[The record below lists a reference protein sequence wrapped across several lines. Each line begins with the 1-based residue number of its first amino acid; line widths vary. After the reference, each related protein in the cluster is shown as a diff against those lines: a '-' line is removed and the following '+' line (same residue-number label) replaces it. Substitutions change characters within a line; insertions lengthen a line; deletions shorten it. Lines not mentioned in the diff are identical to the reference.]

1 MSTQTV
7 SDWNAEIQG
16 SRVVFLNGL
25 LLIAVVGGLISL
37 ILTYISLPGDLSALE
52 QLAHMGPFAIGW
64 LIVLIPWVWRDL
76 GYRVRAAIPLLIT
89 YFLSLFIFYRGG
101 LSGSGR
107 VWLLL
112 FPALTFLLLGPRPGI
127 GAGIV
132 SALTYILCAVVFSQK
147 WLIPLLVETGDP
159 NALDLWIGEGASF
172 LLIVAVL
179 VLILWASNRSWLEA
193 MARAVMANQQ
203 LQARTQELEET
214 TEQLRR
220 QASQLRTTAE
230 IAHAGSSILDPE
242 RLFTEAVNRIQE
254 GFSLLGVY
262 YVGLFLL
269 DDADADT
276 GDQFAVLRAATG
288 EAGRLLLEMNYKL
301 ELAETSAVGW
311 CIIRQQSH
319 VALDIAENTVQ
330 LDALSMPNTRS
341 EIALPLRSRG
351 RVLGALSV
359 HSTREAAF
367 DEADIALLQTMADQ
381 VALAIDNARLFS
393 QTEAALEETQAAHQR
408 YLRREWRELL
418 DTKPVTRIDYSR
430 PGHSPVETSLAWGG
444 PRHRMD
450 VPAGTEAQ
458 ENGPLHEARRQAI
471 ASGQTVIVEGF
482 DPHRAAP
489 DGDEATAP
497 LHSLQSQDAVSQTAL
512 VVPLKL
518 RGQVIGTIA
527 LREARRQRPW
537 APAEIALAET
547 VAEQTA
553 LTIETLRLMDETQ
566 RRAAREQRIGE
577 IANRMQ
583 RATNMQNLMHIMA
596 EELNQALGGS
606 RVYVRLGTESSLR
619 SLEGDGR
626 AGGGDDRDA
635 G

>member
-16 SRVVFLNGL
+16 SRAVFLNGL
-25 LLIAVVGGLISL
+25 LLIAVIGGLIAL
-37 ILTYISLPGDLSALE
+37 VLTYISLPEDLSVLE
-52 QLAHMGPFAIGW
+52 QLAHLGPFAIGW
-64 LIVLIPWVWRDL
+64 LLVLIPWVWRGL
-76 GYRVRAAIPLLIT
+76 EYRIRAAIPLLIT

-107 VWLLL
+107 VWLLIL
-112 FPALTFLLLGPRPGI
+112 PALTFLLLGPRPGVW
-127 GAGIV
+127 AGVV
-132 SALTYILCAVVFSQK
+132 SALTYVLCAILFSQR
-147 WLIPLLVETGDP
+147 WLIPLLTEDDP

-172 LLIVAVL
+172 LLILA
-179 VLILWASNRSWLEA
+179 VLILLLWSSNRSWLEA
-193 MARAVMANQQ
+193 MAGAVRANRQ
-203 LQARTQELEET
+203 LQARTHDLEET

-220 QASQLRTTAE
+220 QASQLQTTAE

-269 DDADADT
+269 DDADADV

-311 CIIRQQSH
+311 CIIRQQPH

-367 DEADIALLQTMADQ
+367 SEADIALLQTMADQ

-393 QTEAALEETQAAHQR
+393 QTEAALEEVQAAHQR

-418 DTKPVTRIDYSR
+418 DTKPVTRITYSR
-430 PGHSPVETSLAWGG
+430 PGHG
-444 PRHRMD
+444 PAE
-450 VPAGTEAQ
+450 VSAPAGMEAQ
-458 ENGPLHEARRQAI
+458 ENDPLHEARRQAI
-471 ASGQTVIVEGF
+471 ASGQTVIVDGF
-482 DPHRAAP
+482 DPHSDAP

-497 LHSLQSQDAVSQTAL
+497 LHSLQSQGSVSQTAL

-527 LREARRQRPW
+527 LHEARRQRPW
-537 APAEIALAET
+537 AAAEIALAET

-566 RRAAREQRIGE
+566 RRAIREQRIGE

-583 RATNMQNLMHIMA
+583 RATNMQALMHTMA

-619 SLEGDGR
+619 SLEGDER
-626 AGGGDDRDA
+626 AGGGDDGDA
-635 G
+635 R

>member
-1 MSTQTV
+1 MSMKTMP
-7 SDWNAEIQG
+7 DWNAEIQR

-25 LLIAVVGGLISL
+25 LLIAVIGGLIAL
-37 ILTYISLPGDLSALE
+37 VLTYISLPKSLSALE
-52 QLAHMGPFAIGW
+52 QLAQIAPFAIGW
-64 LIVLIPWVWRDL
+64 LMALIPWVWRNL
-76 GYRVRAAIPLLIT
+76 EYRIRAALPLLIT

-112 FPALTFLLLGPRPGI
+112 FPALTFLLLGPRSGI
-127 GAGIV
+127 WAGIV
-132 SALTYILCAVVFSQK
+132 SVLTYVLCAIVFSQR
-147 WLIPLLVETGDP
+147 WIIPLLMEPEDP
-159 NALDLWIGEGASF
+159 EALELWIGEGASF
-172 LLIVAVL
+172 FLIVAIL
-179 VLILWASNRSWLEA
+179 VLILWTSSRSWLEA
-193 MARAVMANQQ
+193 LAGAVTANQQ
-203 LQARTQELEET
+203 LQARTHELEET
-214 TEQLRR
+214 TGQLRR

-269 DDADADT
+269 DDASADT
-276 GDQFAVLRAATG
+276 GDGDPGGTFAELRAATG
-288 EAGRLLLEMNYKL
+288 EAGRLLLEMDYKL

-311 CIIRQQSH
+311 CIVHQQPH

-359 HSTREAAF
+359 HSTQEAAF
-367 DEADIALLQTMADQ
+367 EEADIALLQTMADQ
-381 VALAIDNARLFS
+381 VALAIDNARLFT
-393 QTEAALEETQAAHQR
+393 QTEAALEEVQAAHQR

-418 DTKPVTRIDYSR
+418 DTKPVARIDYSR
-430 PGHSPVETSLAWGG
+430 HTPGGAYTSPSG
-444 PRHRMD
+444 D
-450 VPAGTEAQ
+450 
-458 ENGPLHEARRQAI
+458 GPLQEARRQAMT
-471 ASGQTVIVEGF
+471 SGQTVSVDSFELE
-482 DPHRAAP
+482 P
-489 DGDEATAP
+489 GDDETAP
-497 LHSLQSQDAVSQTAL
+497 LHSLQARDRASQAAL
-512 VVPLKL
+512 VIPLKL

-527 LREARRQRPW
+527 LHEARRQRPW
-537 APAEIALAET
+537 AAAEISLAET

-566 RRAAREQRIGE
+566 RRAVREQLIGE

-583 RATNMQNLMHIMA
+583 QATDMQGLMHIMA
-596 EELNQALGGS
+596 QELNRALGGS
-606 RVYVRLGTESSLR
+606 RVYVRLGAESSLR
-619 SLEGDGR
+619 SPGGDGR
-626 AGGGDDRDA
+626 AGRGDDGNGR
-635 G
+635 

>member
-16 SRVVFLNGL
+16 SRAVFLNGL
-25 LLIAVVGGLISL
+25 LLLAVIGGLVAL
-37 ILTYISLPGDLSALE
+37 ILTYISFPESLSVPERLVE
-52 QLAHMGPFAIGW
+52 IGPFAAGW
-64 LIVLIPWVWRDL
+64 LIALIPWAWRNL
-76 GYRVRAAIPLLIT
+76 GYRPRAVIMLLLT
-89 YFLSLFIFYRGG
+89 YLLSLFIFYRGG
-101 LSGSGR
+101 LYGSGR
-107 VWLLL
+107 VWMLI
-112 FPALTFLLLGPRPGI
+112 FPALTFLLLGARPGI
-127 GAGIV
+127 WAGIV
-132 SALTYILCAVVFSQK
+132 SVLTYSFFAIVFSK
-147 WLIPLLVETGDP
+147 GLLVPLIDTDDP
-159 NALDLWIGEGASF
+159 SSLKLWIGEGASF
-172 LLIVAVL
+172 LLMVAIL
-179 VLILWASNRSWLEA
+179 VLILWSSSRSWLEA
-193 MARAVMANQQ
+193 MARAVEANQQ

-220 QASQLRTTAE
+220 QASQLQTTAE

-269 DDADADT
+269 DDADADV

-288 EAGRLLLEMNYKL
+288 EAGRLLLEMNYEL

-311 CIIRQQSH
+311 CIIRQQPH

-367 DEADIALLQTMADQ
+367 SEADIALLQTMADQ

-393 QTEAALEETQAAHQR
+393 QTEAALEEVQAAHQR

-418 DTKPVTRIDYSR
+418 DTKPVTRITYSR
-430 PGHSPVETSLAWGG
+430 PGHG
-444 PRHRMD
+444 PAE
-450 VPAGTEAQ
+450 VTAPAGMEAQ
-458 ENGPLHEARRQAI
+458 ENSPLHEARRQAMV
-471 ASGQTVIVEGF
+471 SGQTVIADGF
-482 DPHRAAP
+482 DPHSDAP

-497 LHSLQSQDAVSQTAL
+497 LHSLQSQDVVSQTAL

-527 LREARRQRPW
+527 LHEARRQRPW
-537 APAEIALAET
+537 VAAEIALAET

-566 RRAAREQRIGE
+566 RRAVREQRIGE

-583 RATNMQNLMHIMA
+583 RATNMQTLMHIMA
-596 EELNQALGGS
+596 EELNQALGGA

-619 SLEGDGR
+619 PLEGDER
-626 AGGGDDRDA
+626 AGRGDDGDA
-635 G
+635 R

>member
-1 MSTQTV
+1 MSTKTMP
-7 SDWNAEIQG
+7 DWNAEIQR

-25 LLIAVVGGLISL
+25 LLIAVIGGLIAM
-37 ILTYISLPGDLSALE
+37 ILTYVSLPKGLSALE
-52 QLAHMGPFAIGW
+52 QLAQIAPFAIGW
-64 LIVLIPWVWRDL
+64 LMALIPWAWRNL
-76 GYRVRAAIPLLIT
+76 EYRIGAAFPLLIT

-112 FPALTFLLLGPRPGI
+112 FPALTFLLLGHRPGI
-127 GAGIV
+127 WAGIV
-132 SALTYILCAVVFSQK
+132 SVLTYVLCAIVFSQR
-147 WLIPLLVETGDP
+147 WITPMLMEPEDP
-159 NALDLWIGEGASF
+159 EALDLWIGEGASF
-172 LLIVAVL
+172 FLIVAIL
-179 VLILWASNRSWLEA
+179 VLILWSSNRSWLEA
-193 MARAVMANQQ
+193 LAGAVTANQQ
-203 LQARTQELEET
+203 LKTRTQELEET

-220 QASQLRTTAE
+220 HASQLRTTAE

-269 DDADADT
+269 DDADADI
-276 GDQFAVLRAATG
+276 GDADSDRPFAELKAATG
-288 EAGRLLLEMNYKL
+288 EAGRLLLEMDYKL

-311 CIIRQQSH
+311 CIVHQQSH

-359 HSTREAAF
+359 HSTQEEAF
-367 DEADIALLQTMADQ
+367 EEADIALLQTMADQ

-393 QTEAALEETQAAHQR
+393 QTETALEEVQAAHQR

-418 DTKPVTRIDYSR
+418 DTKPVARIDYSR
-430 PGHSPVETSLAWGG
+430 HSPAGAYTSPGG
-444 PRHRMD
+444 D
-450 VPAGTEAQ
+450 
-458 ENGPLHEARRQAI
+458 GPLHQARRQAM
-471 ASGQTVIVEGF
+471 ASGQTVSVDSFELE
-482 DPHRAAP
+482 P
-489 DGDEATAP
+489 GDDDETTP
-497 LHSLQSQDAVSQTAL
+497 LHSLKPQDRVSQTAL
-512 VVPLKL
+512 VIPLKL

-527 LREARRQRPW
+527 LHEARRQRPW
-537 APAEIALAET
+537 AAAEISLAET

-566 RRAAREQRIGE
+566 RRAVREQLIGE

-583 RATNMQNLMHIMA
+583 QATDMQALMHIMA
-596 EELNQALGGS
+596 EELNRALGGS
-606 RVYVRLGTESSLR
+606 RVYVRLGAESSLR
-619 SLEGDGR
+619 LPGGDGR
-626 AGGGDDRDA
+626 AGRGDDGNGR
-635 G
+635 